1 MFKRGRGP
9 RNPPIATCG
18 RLPHPSMSE
27 DEILVTL
34 MALVVGPVWWT
45 VTLVKLA
52 RLAPLRPAS
61 VAVQALTVIVSVCAI
76 AILVVLKTL
85 ASFDVVDAPEYQF
98 MYGVLGLAWLR
109 IGERF
114 FAFAGLSVRDDL
126 VERRNAAAIPAAA
139 GAFLGL
145 TCCYAG
151 GNIGDGPGWWVV
163 VFSAGAASAV
173 LFIAWLLLAQF
184 SPVMDAITIDRD
196 PASGIRLGA
205 FLAGTGLLLG
215 RAAAGDWYSVGDT
228 IGDIASAIPALGV
241 MVVVAALVEIVARPT
256 PERPRAPVFLHGLGP
271 ALLYLAIAV
280 AAVAAM
286 EWPA

>member
-1 MFKRGRGP
+1 
-9 RNPPIATCG
+9 
-18 RLPHPSMSE
+18 MSE

-34 MALVVGPVWWT
+34 IALAFGPLWWT
-45 VTLVKLA
+45 ITLVRLA
-52 RLAPLRPAS
+52 RLAPLRPGGL
-61 VAVQALTVIVSVCAI
+61 AVQALTVIVSLCGVAV
-76 AILVVLKTL
+76 LFVLKTL

-139 GAFLGL
+139 GAFVGL

-163 VFSAGAASAV
+163 VFSAGIASAV
-173 LFIAWLLLAQF
+173 LFIFWLLLAQF

-205 FLAGTGLLLG
+205 LLAGAGLLLG
-215 RAAAGDWYSVGDT
+215 RAVAGDWYSPGDT
-228 IGDIASAIPALGV
+228 IADVATAIPALGV
-241 MVVVAALVEIVARPT
+241 MFVVAALVEIVARPT
-256 PERPRAPVFLHGLGP
+256 PERPRPPVFLHGLGP
-271 ALLYLAIAV
+271 ALLYLAIAA
-280 AAVAAM
+280 AAVSAM